1 MRIKS
6 IYQSSNGLI
15 HEYFVDENDVK
26 EIANILGIEV
36 SLLKKFTEYLKGK
49 ECVYISERKLLL
61 INNLPFDITLI
72 KEDEV
77 NEGSNSEH
85 NTQIEAIGLTRGK
98 KTSSKKNKK

>member
-6 IYQSSNGLI
+6 ISTRDGNLI
-15 HEYFVDENDVK
+15 HEYFVNENDKVELVEK
-26 EIANILGIEV
+26 LKLDNSLTDKLG
-36 SLLKKFTEYLKGK
+36 EYLKGK

-72 KEDEV
+72 KEAEV
-77 NEGSNSEH
+77 KDLANSGY